1 MYHVLAGTIVS
12 FLKNEYK
19 INSALK
25 IISLVTVIG
34 TVNVA
39 RKKKLEIS
47 FHSWLS

>member
-1 MYHVLAGTIVS
+1 MYYQEPLFP
-12 FLKNEYK
+12 FLKMSIK
-19 INSALK
+19 LINSALK